1 MDQNKNIEPEPEP
14 VNTNTNMNASQMGGE
29 KEEPLKMKN
38 RELNEKENK
47 IISILKKHTRK
58 NSNHQNKKKA
68 NKNTKK
74 HVHFKL
80 GQAKQRNNKGTRKK
94 NQKTRP
100 SEKQLKIRNRTL
112 TPMPMSSS
120 L

>member
-1 MDQNKNIEPEPEP
+1 MTEQP
-14 VNTNTNMNASQMGGE
+14 QQQ
-29 KEEPLKMKN
+29 L
-38 RELNEKENK
+38 
-47 IISILKKHTRK
+47 
-58 NSNHQNKKKA
+58 

-80 GQAKQRNNKGTRKK
+80 GKAKQRNNKGTRKK
-94 NQKTRP
+94 NQKNRP

>member
-1 MDQNKNIEPEPEP
+1 
-14 VNTNTNMNASQMGGE
+14 MGGE
-29 KEEPLKMKN
+29 SETLKMKN

-58 NSNHQNKKKA
+58 NGNHQNKKKA

-74 HVHFKL
+74 RVQFKM
-80 GQAKQRNNKGTRKK
+80 GQAKKRNNKGTRKK
-94 NQKTRP
+94 NQKNSP
-100 SEKQLKIRNRTL
+100 SAKQLKIRNRTL